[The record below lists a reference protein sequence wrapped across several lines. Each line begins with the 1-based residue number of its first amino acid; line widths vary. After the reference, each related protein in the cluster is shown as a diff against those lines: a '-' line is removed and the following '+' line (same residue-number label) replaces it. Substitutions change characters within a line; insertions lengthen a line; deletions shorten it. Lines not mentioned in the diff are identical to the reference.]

1 MVYERQMRRLAK
13 HMINFYGKLNE
24 VAFLEKNED
33 SLLVFSSG
41 AVFSVKKCGAGLD
54 PRVEY
59 TIDMDTPF
67 ILGGT
72 ITKIA
77 ASLGG
82 TNPFSLLTFGYSGT
96 GADCYSTF
104 LSTAG
109 FKITNVKDI
118 DPPLKLK
125 SDGTQVRGTIRGE
138 SIEWEDGSETP
149 EPRAKNKWWYDIFK
163 LIFGFGR
170 KKRDP
175 EVMRLIRELH
185 DSVGLEIDNQ
195 RIPTVE
201 AVRALGETYD
211 SDAFSAL
218 LKAQKRT
225 GKFIGMLL
233 DKKTST
239 DYLYSGMS
247 RQEFEEARESAET
260 YARQVLR
267 ECKEALEKC
276 L

>member
-1 MVYERQMRRLAK
+1 MVYERQMRGLARE
-13 HMINFYGKLNE
+13 MIRFDGKLKE

-41 AVFSVKKCGAGLD
+41 AVFSVKRCGAGLD
-54 PRVEY
+54 TRVKY
-59 TIDMDTPF
+59 TIRR
-67 ILGGT
+67 
-72 ITKIA
+72 IA
-77 ASLGG
+77 AQLGG

-96 GADCYSTF
+96 GPYCYSIF

-109 FKITNVKDI
+109 FKITNVEDI
-118 DPPLKLK
+118 DQPLKLK
-125 SDGTQVRGTIRGE
+125 LDGTQVRGAIRGE
-138 SIEWEDGSETP
+138 SIKWEDGSETP
-149 EPRAKNKWWYDIFK
+149 EPRDSNKWWELYNSIK
-163 LIFGFGR
+163 LRFSR
-170 KKRDP
+170 KEKDS
-175 EVMRLIRELH
+175 EVMQLIRELH

-211 SDAFSAL
+211 SDAFFAL

-260 YARQVLR
+260 YARQLLR